1 MKNEI
6 PVYDISSFSSFRKE
20 DLLVSRFGIYSINHK
35 HLHYAHRHSFYHI
48 VFFTQGS
55 GTHAIDFQNFD
66 VKPYQIYFMIPGQ
79 VHSWNFSGPVDGFV
93 INFSST
99 FFQSF
104 LLLSDY
110 LERFSFFSGN
120 AEDSVVNLPEASG
133 EEVVAVFERLL
144 EQSVS
149 NNKFSADYVRILL
162 LEIFIKVSGFTPEKE
177 EHYVS
182 SYNYTVLKN
191 FQQLIDKNFS
201 KLKLPKG
208 YAELLYITPNHLNA
222 LCNDLLG
229 MPAGEVIRKRIIL
242 EAKRLLVNLDLSVT
256 EVSYQLNFKD
266 NSYFSKF
273 FKKQVGFTP
282 EEFRKRAFK
291 KEEYGSVKN

>member
-6 PVYDISSFSSFRKE
+6 PVYDISSVSSFRQE
-20 DLLVSRFGIYSINHK
+20 DIFVGRFGIYSINHK
-35 HLHYAHRHSFYHI
+35 HLHYAHRHNFYHI
-48 VFFTQGS
+48 VFFTEGS
-55 GTHAIDFQNFD
+55 GTQAIDFQNFK

-79 VHSWNFSGPVDGFV
+79 VHSWDFDGPVDGFV
-93 INFSST
+93 VNFSTT

-110 LERFSFFSGN
+110 LEKFSFFGGI
-120 AEDSVVNLPEASG
+120 AEDSVLNLPEDCGKEVELIFEELLRQASG
-133 EEVVAVFERLL
+133 
-144 EQSVS
+144 
-149 NNKFSADYVRILL
+149 NKKFSVDYVRVLL
-162 LEIFIKVSGFTPEKE
+162 LEIFIKVSGFTVEKE

-191 FQQLIDKNFS
+191 FQQLIEKNFIS
-201 KLKLPKG
+201 LKLPKD

-222 LCNDLLG
+222 LSNDLLG
-229 MPAGEVIRKRIIL
+229 MPAGEVIRKRIML

-266 NSYFSKF
+266 NSYFSRF
-273 FKKQVGFTP
+273 FRKQAGLTP
-282 EEFRKRAFK
+282 EEFRKKALKR
-291 KEEYGSVKN
+291 E